1 MSNFSHC
8 AVADESIRAARVEPD
23 DAKQLALW
31 KDAQQKIHDDVC
43 GIPLFGL
50 KQVWVHSKR
59 VNYGY
64 ELKGALNLA
73 PPITEA
79 TTLSAK

>member
-31 KDAQQKIHDDVC
+31 KDAQAKIHADVC

-50 KQVWVHSKR
+50 KQVWVR
-59 VNYGY
+59 GDQVDYGY
-64 ELKGALNLA
+64 KLEGSLNLA
-73 PPITEA
+73 PPITEQ
-79 TTLSAK
+79 TSVKAK